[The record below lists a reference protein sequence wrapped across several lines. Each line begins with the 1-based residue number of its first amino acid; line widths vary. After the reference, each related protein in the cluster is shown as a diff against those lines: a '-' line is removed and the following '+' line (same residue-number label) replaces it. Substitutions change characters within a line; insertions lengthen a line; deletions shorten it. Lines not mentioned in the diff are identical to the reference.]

1 MPAPRGI
8 QIRRV
13 SVTDPK
19 DMPTKGIAETPGG
32 TRIIYDRLFM
42 LRQKQAPV
50 ARTPPVL
57 PQIPGITKD
66 LSDVKQ
72 EEREHGV
79 IEEKSEE
86 DGSGD
91 KPTQQAANNENSTQ
105 NQ

>member
-1 MPAPRGI
+1 
-8 QIRRV
+8 
-13 SVTDPK
+13 
-19 DMPTKGIAETPGG
+19 
-32 TRIIYDRLFM
+32 M

-66 LSDVKQ
+66 LSDTKQ

-91 KPTQQAANNENSTQ
+91 KPTTTQQAGTNENSTQ
-105 NQ
+105 NQSFQDQNEDEAVDDDLDMEM